1 MEERR
6 LPASSYEVIE
16 TSEFGYLVRTT
27 LGGLQQWYEYRWS
40 GSGRWLLSRHPQ
52 QGNHLPHLNL
62 WVLMLRTRP
71 PVAVYYRINE
81 DLKQV
86 TLLDL
91 KVISS

>member
-6 LPASSYEVIE
+6 PPDSPYSVIE
-16 TSEFGYLVRTT
+16 TPEFGYLVRTL
-27 LGGLQQWYEYRWS
+27 LGGLRQWYEYRWS
-40 GSGRWLLSRHPQ
+40 GSGRWLLSRNPHL
-52 QGNHLPHLNL
+52 GNHLPHLDL

-81 DLKQV
+81 ELKQV

-91 KVISS
+91 KVVPS

>member
-6 LPASSYEVIE
+6 PPDSSYSVIE
-16 TSEFGYLVRTT
+16 TPEFGYLVRTV

-40 GSGRWLLSRHPQ
+40 GSGRWLLSRTPHL
-52 QGNHLPHLNL
+52 GNHLPHLDL

-81 DLKQV
+81 EMKQV

-91 KVISS
+91 RVIPS

>member
-6 LPASSYEVIE
+6 PSDQSYEVIE
-16 TSEFGYLVRTT
+16 TSEFTYRVRTV

-40 GSGRWLLSRHPQ
+40 GSGRWLLSRNPYH
-52 QGNHLPHLNL
+52 GNYLPHYDL
-62 WVLMLRTRP
+62 WVVMLRTRP

-81 DLKQV
+81 ELKRV

-91 KVISS
+91 IVVSS